1 MEETIKKDILN
12 ILDQSIKAV
21 KKDDSFELEDW
32 SNHTIHD
39 AFIYQEKNS
48 IQIAIIIYSLAKIIK
63 RSEGKIDEWDIKKEE
78 ILREMVR
85 AKNYLEKSDEKNY
98 SYIAEKLIKEIGKI
112 DNKLRLYIEDVLD
125 KAKIVKG
132 SKLYEHGISIEKA
145 SDLLGISQWELMSYV
160 GKTQI
165 IDNEEAVSTKTRMN
179 FAKKIFGV

>member
-1 MEETIKKDILN
+1 MEEIIRKDILN
-12 ILDQSIKAV
+12 ILEQSIKAV
-21 KKDDSFELEDW
+21 KKDDSFELDDW

-63 RSEGKIDEWDIKKEE
+63 RSEGKIDEWDAKKHE
-78 ILREMVR
+78 ILREMQR
-85 AKNYLEKSDEKNY
+85 AKTYLENNDEKNY
-98 SYIAEKLIKEIGKI
+98 AHVAEKLIKQIGNI
-112 DNKLRLYIEDVLD
+112 DGKLRLYIEDVLD

-132 SKLYEHGISIEKA
+132 SKLYEHGISIGKA

-165 IDNEEAVSTKTRMN
+165 IDNEEKVSTRARMN
-179 FAKKIFGV
+179 FAKKVFGI